1 MSQRKFTYKLV
12 KLDEARSVEEN
23 GKRFYLTPNG
33 KRYPSVTT
41 VVGFEKNKFFAE
53 WRRKNPKESQRVTAR
68 GTALHSLVERYM
80 EGKGVDATTRDSN
93 DLVDENLSA
102 TVLDLFQQMQPYIDA
117 RIDNVVAQETPLWSD
132 LLELAGRVDLIADYD
147 GELSIVD
154 FKGSTKAKRHEDI
167 ENYFLQATAYAIMW
181 QERTGIPVKQ
191 IVVLISTEE
200 GLVQEFKEDP
210 KVWVPKLRDAISLW
224 QSQLCS
230 NQS

>member
-154 FKGSTKAKRHEDI
+154 FKGSTKAKRPEDI

-230 NQS
+230 NQA

>member
-154 FKGSTKAKRHEDI
+154 FKGSTKAKRPEDI

>member
-1 MSQRKFTYKLV
+1 MESKKFTFRLV
-12 KLDEARSVEEN
+12 ALEEAKSVEEN

-53 WRRKNPKESQRVTAR
+53 WRRNNPKESQRVTAR

-80 EGKGVDATTRDSN
+80 EGKGVDATTWDSN
-93 DLVDENLSA
+93 GLVDENLSA
-102 TVLDLFQQMQPYIDA
+102 TVLDLFQQMQPYIDQ

-147 GELSIVD
+147 GQLSIVD
-154 FKGSTKAKRHEDI
+154 FKGSTKAKRPEDI

-191 IVVLISTEE
+191 IVILISTEE
-200 GLVQEFKEDP
+200 GLVQEFREDP
-210 KVWVPKLRDAISLW
+210 KNWVPKLKNAISLW
-224 QSQLCS
+224 QSQSCLT
-230 NQS
+230 Q

>member
-1 MSQRKFTYKLV
+1 MSQKKFTYKLV

-102 TVLDLFQQMQPYIDA
+102 TVLDLFQQMQPYIDQ

-154 FKGSTKAKRHEDI
+154 FKGSTKAKRPEDI

-191 IVVLISTEE
+191 IVILISTEE